1 MSLSDTELTRYNR
14 HILLPEIGADGQARL
29 KAARVLVVG
38 AGGLG
43 CPAALYLAAAGVG
56 TLCIADGDRVELS
69 NLHRQILFQTS
80 DIGALKADAAAA
92 RLRALNP
99 DIRIEGFA
107 QRLDASNVL
116 EVVRRFDIVVD
127 GSDRLATRYLT
138 NDACVILRKTWVSA
152 AIHRF
157 DGQAMVVVPGTG
169 PCYRCLF
176 PTASDDHVPN
186 CAEAG
191 VLGVLPAVL
200 GSIQATETIKLILNL
215 GATLV
220 GRFLT
225 YDALAM
231 QFREYAFKRRTD
243 CAVCGDHPTL
253 LAPTEP
259 APPETQWPGLHRF
272 TARELAKEL
281 QGRDVTPAPWVLV
294 DVREPREFAAGHLP
308 GSLNMPLRRLDTE
321 FARLPQPS
329 RPVFVCRSGARSLRA
344 CALAARHG
352 SVEFGH
358 LEGGLLAWATA
369 IDPSLQVIA

>member
-14 HILLPEIGADGQARL
+14 HILLPEIGAKGQARL

-69 NLHRQILFQTS
+69 NLHRQILFQTA
-80 DIGALKADAAAA
+80 DIGALKAEAAAL

-99 DIRIEGFA
+99 DIHIEAFA
-107 QRLDASNVL
+107 QRLDASNIL

-138 NDACVILRKTWVSA
+138 NDACVILRKAWVSA

-157 DGQAMVVVPGTG
+157 DGQAMVYMPDAG

-176 PTASDDHVPN
+176 PAASDDIVPN

-191 VLGVLPAVL
+191 VLGVLPALL

-215 GATLV
+215 GTTLV

-231 QFREYAFKRRTD
+231 QFREYAFKRRID

-259 APPETQWPGLHRF
+259 APPATQWPGLRRF
-272 TARELAKEL
+272 TAHELAQAL
-281 QGRDVTPAPWVLV
+281 QTSERDLAPWLLV

-308 GSLNMPLRRLDTE
+308 GAIAMPLGRLE
-321 FARLPQPS
+321 AEIAHLPQTA

-344 CALAARHG
+344 CAIAARHG
-352 SVEFGH
+352 SAAFGH
-358 LEGGLLAWATA
+358 LQGGLLAWAA
-369 IDPSLQVIA
+369 DIDSSLQVIA